1 MMANENCKADMVVD
15 VKPYTPVDWHPNYGS
30 VAFATGND
38 TTGFVLDKT
47 DTSLIYRP
55 KAGVTYP
62 VSCSVIPY
70 TSLPWQDYT
79 FSGKIVKPANPVYDS
94 IGVGV
99 DVYSANGKQY
109 RVTFNKVS
117 MKVSGGGLNDTVII
131 YPNKWPI
138 HTFPQGDSLYFNV
151 TVSTDSLA
159 GTANASVSLT
169 VNLSINSPGNLQ
181 PAFDGADQTGSC
193 IPGGVPTFFIDL
205 SGHENSALSAIR
217 IQNAI
222 VQKNGM

>member
-1 MMANENCKADMVVD
+1 MMANETFKTDTVVD

-79 FSGKIVKPANPVYDS
+79 FSGKIVKPAGAVYDS

-99 DVYSANGKQY
+99 DVYSSNGSQY
-109 RVTFNKVS
+109 RITFNKVS
-117 MKVSGGGLNDTVII
+117 MKVSGGGFNNTIIGYPSADTFH
-131 YPNKWPI
+131 N
-138 HTFPQGDSLYFNV
+138 GSSLFFSV
-151 TVSTDSLA
+151 TVSNDSLA
-159 GTANASVSLT
+159 GVANASVSLSIN
-169 VNLSINSPGNLQ
+169 VGINSPSNLQ
-181 PAFDGADQTGSC
+181 PIFQGADQSSSMLLE
-193 IPGGVPTFFIDL
+193 GVPTFFIDL
-205 SGHENSALSAIR
+205 TGHEKSALYGIR

-222 VQKNGM
+222 VQKN